1 MKKFGIAINAPD
13 NPLIFGKIKRILID
27 KKLEFILFLIVLG
40 LLMLWKFSAEII
52 IFAVIFF
59 ILLLYG
65 WDSGIVLKTS
75 KKTRKDISRKKL
87 HTILLIIILTLLL
100 MWKFSIETVI
110 LWMIFFTFL
119 LYKWDSRILVGVV
132 LAFLASCPILLVFK
146 KEDIAEQ
153 MAIYAY
159 CFLAM
164 AVILQV
170 VEFKKHPEV
179 SEGEFFVQKKRLV
192 LDIIPPNIKNK

>member
-1 MKKFGIAINAPD
+1 
-13 NPLIFGKIKRILID
+13 
-27 KKLEFILFLIVLG
+27 
-40 LLMLWKFSAEII
+40 
-52 IFAVIFF
+52 VIFF

-65 WDSGIVLKTS
+65 WDGGIVLKTP
-75 KKTRKDISRKKL
+75 KKEGKDISRKNL
-87 HTILLIIILTLLL
+87 HTILLIIILTLFLI
-100 MWKFSIETVI
+100 WKFSIETVI

-132 LAFLASCPILLVFK
+132 LAFLASCPILLIFK

-164 AVILQV
+164 TVVLQV

-192 LDIIPPNIKNK
+192 LDIIPSNIKK